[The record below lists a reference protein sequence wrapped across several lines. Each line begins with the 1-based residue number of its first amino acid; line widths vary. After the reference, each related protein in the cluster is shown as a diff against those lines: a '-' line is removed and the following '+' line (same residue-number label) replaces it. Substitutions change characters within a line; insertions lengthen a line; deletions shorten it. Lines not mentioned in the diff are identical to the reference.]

1 MQKFIHY
8 LKGVQ
13 SEMAKVS
20 WPKKDEVTNATTLV
34 VVFSII
40 FSLIV
45 WVFDLVLNRLLGYLL
60 NL

>member
-1 MQKFIHY
+1 MQKLIHY

-13 SEMAKVS
+13 SEMGKVS
-20 WPKKDEVTNATTLV
+20 WPTKDEITNATTLV

-45 WVFDLVLNRLLGYLL
+45 WVFDLVLSRLLGYLL
-60 NL
+60 NI